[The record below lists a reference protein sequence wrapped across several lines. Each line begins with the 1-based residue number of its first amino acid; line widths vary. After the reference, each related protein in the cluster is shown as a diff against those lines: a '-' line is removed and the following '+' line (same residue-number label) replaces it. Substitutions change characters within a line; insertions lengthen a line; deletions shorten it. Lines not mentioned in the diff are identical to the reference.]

1 MNKLFDPNH
10 RSVLLGAVAMFLP
23 RITLAQDAFAVLS
36 PERAITQLLPASFP
50 QTEIWGYGGV
60 TPGQEIRVKQGG
72 RVQRRLQNNLDQP
85 HSVHWHG
92 IRIDNAMDGVPDLTQ
107 AAVPPGGTF
116 DYDFVVPDAGTYWYH
131 SHFKSTEQEER
142 GLYGA
147 LIVEEADPLDIDR
160 EEVLILDDWLMQDT
174 GEINPDFEAQMD
186 RSHAGRN
193 GNYVTTNSLFQP
205 ILPAQRN
212 ERLRLRLINAATA
225 RIFPLA
231 LQGLTGWVVAY
242 DGMPLAEP
250 EPIGDILVLAPAQR
264 MDLIVDV
271 IAEEGKTAAIIWAN
285 EEWPQMQVGFQVSG
299 TASASRRPAP
309 APLPPNNEPAMMDLA
324 NATRA
329 SLVMAGGAMGRLR
342 EAELNGET
350 KSFREIAGENQFWAF
365 NGVVGMTDTPLIDV
379 ALGETIRLSIDNE
392 TIFPHAMHLHGQHFR
407 EIMADGRMGPMRDT
421 LLVGGRNN
429 TEIAFVANN
438 PGKWLYHFHMLAHQA
453 AGMKTWMN
461 VHA

>member
-1 MNKLFDPNH
+1 
-10 RSVLLGAVAMFLP
+10 
-23 RITLAQDAFAVLS
+23 
-36 PERAITQLLPASFP
+36 
-50 QTEIWGYGGV
+50 
-60 TPGQEIRVKQGG
+60 
-72 RVQRRLQNNLDQP
+72 
-85 HSVHWHG
+85 
-92 IRIDNAMDGVPDLTQ
+92 
-107 AAVPPGGTF
+107 
-116 DYDFVVPDAGTYWYH
+116 
-131 SHFKSTEQEER
+131 
-142 GLYGA
+142 
-147 LIVEEADPLDIDR
+147 
-160 EEVLILDDWLMQDT
+160 
-174 GEINPDFEAQMD
+174 
-186 RSHAGRN
+186 
-193 GNYVTTNSLFQP
+193 
-205 ILPAQRN
+205 
-212 ERLRLRLINAATA
+212 
-225 RIFPLA
+225 
-231 LQGLTGWVVAY
+231 
-242 DGMPLAEP
+242 MPLAEP

-285 EEWPQMQVGFQVSG
+285 EERPQMQVGFQVSG

-309 APLPPNNEPAMMDLA
+309 APLPPNNEPTMMDLA

-350 KSFREIAGENQFWAF
+350 KSFREISGENQFWAF
-365 NGVVGMTDTPLIDV
+365 NGVVGMTDTPLIDAV
-379 ALGETIRLSIDNE
+379 LGETIRLSIDNE